1 MTSFVYRR
9 RRIFGGG
16 LPCCICGMDF
26 DIGPD
31 EIYWDDE
38 ILRPQPGLY
47 TKHQLLQMPFVER
60 LDWHCIYRVILHN
73 TCNNTY
79 RVSGV
84 AANMA
89 AVEGQVLEAVPW
101 DEMLGAIGYPE
112 EDRDRLVQAIGLDQF
127 NDTGTHGLVGYH
139 LHDSCWE
146 LLTHHTIGEAARQ
159 NLVLVVRNLKELP
172 ADPWE
177 YIDGMCPVEHPSN
190 IKRVQSLIKRARIRT
205 RARFHIGGR
214 VNRQHNRLCYLPV
227 EILCKVMDYLS
238 PDDVEAV
245 QIAMKYYLGDAYW
258 RTRVPIS
265 LFPEVK
271 SIWHE
276 TLDWQFLCLELE
288 WLWETDDLAF
298 WRYVLDRLDE
308 LQASL
313 RQLANE

>member
-1 MTSFVYRR
+1 MN
-9 RRIFGGG
+9 
-16 LPCCICGMDF
+16 F

-38 ILRPQPGLY
+38 NLRPQPGLY
-47 TKHQLLQMPFVER
+47 TKHQLQQMPFVER
-60 LDWHCIYRVILHN
+60 LDWHCVYRVITMVLHN

-79 RVSGV
+79 RVFGV
-84 AANMA
+84 AASMA

-159 NLVLVVRNLKELP
+159 SLVLVVRNLKELP

-177 YIDGMCPVEHPSN
+177 YIDGMCPVEDPSN

-227 EILCKVMDYLS
+227 EILCRVMDYLS
-238 PDDVEAV
+238 PDDVEVV
-245 QIAMKYYLGDAYW
+245 QVAMKYYLGDAYW
-258 RTRVPIS
+258 RTRVTIS
-265 LFPEVK
+265 RFPEVK

-298 WRYVLDRLDE
+298 DDMF
-308 LQASL
+308 STG
-313 RQLANE
+313 

>member
-1 MTSFVYRR
+1 
-9 RRIFGGG
+9 
-16 LPCCICGMDF
+16 
-26 DIGPD
+26 
-31 EIYWDDE
+31 
-38 ILRPQPGLY
+38 
-47 TKHQLLQMPFVER
+47 
-60 LDWHCIYRVILHN
+60 
-73 TCNNTY
+73 
-79 RVSGV
+79 
-84 AANMA
+84 MA
-89 AVEGQVLEAVPW
+89 AVDGQVLEAVPW

-159 NLVLVVRNLKELP
+159 SLVLVVRNLKDFLRTL
-172 ADPWE
+172 
-177 YIDGMCPVEHPSN
+177 GN
-190 IKRVQSLIKRARIRT
+190 ISMGCALWKVS
-205 RARFHIGGR
+205 
-214 VNRQHNRLCYLPV
+214 
-227 EILCKVMDYLS
+227 ILCVVVQPISTALNEVCYPTRSLQHQTLMDYLS

-258 RTRVPIS
+258 RTRVPTS

-298 WRYVLDRLDE
+298 RRYVLDRLDE
-308 LQASL
+308 MQASL

>member
-1 MTSFVYRR
+1 MRLALR
-9 RRIFGGG
+9 
-16 LPCCICGMDF
+16 LPLTM
-26 DIGPD
+26 
-31 EIYWDDE
+31 
-38 ILRPQPGLY
+38 
-47 TKHQLLQMPFVER
+47 V
-60 LDWHCIYRVILHN
+60 LHN

-79 RVSGV
+79 RVFGV
-84 AANMA
+84 AASMA

-159 NLVLVVRNLKELP
+159 SLSLVFNRSRQRSTK
-172 ADPWE
+172 
-177 YIDGMCPVEHPSN
+177 
-190 IKRVQSLIKRARIRT
+190 T

-227 EILCKVMDYLS
+227 EILCRVMDYLS

-276 TLDWQFLCLELE
+276 TLDWQFLSLELE

-298 WRYVLDRLDE
+298 RRYVLDRLDE
-308 LQASL
+308 MQASL

>member
-1 MTSFVYRR
+1 
-9 RRIFGGG
+9 
-16 LPCCICGMDF
+16 MDF

-38 ILRPQPGLY
+38 NLRPQPGLY
-47 TKHQLLQMPFVER
+47 TKHQLQQMPFVER
-60 LDWHCIYRVILHN
+60 LDWHCVYCVILHN

-84 AANMA
+84 TANMA
-89 AVEGQVLEAVPW
+89 AVDGQVLEAVPW

-159 NLVLVVRNLKELP
+159 SLVLVFNRSRQRSTKFVIQP
-172 ADPWE
+172 D
-177 YIDGMCPVEHPSN
+177 PSN

-227 EILCKVMDYLS
+227 EILCRVMDYLS

-258 RTRVPIS
+258 RTRVPTS

-298 WRYVLDRLDE
+298 RRYVLDRLDE
-308 LQASL
+308 MQASL

>member
-1 MTSFVYRR
+1 
-9 RRIFGGG
+9 
-16 LPCCICGMDF
+16 
-26 DIGPD
+26 
-31 EIYWDDE
+31 
-38 ILRPQPGLY
+38 
-47 TKHQLLQMPFVER
+47 
-60 LDWHCIYRVILHN
+60 
-73 TCNNTY
+73 
-79 RVSGV
+79 
-84 AANMA
+84 MA
-89 AVEGQVLEAVPW
+89 AVDGQVLEAVPW

-159 NLVLVVRNLKELP
+159 SLSLVLRNLKDFLRTLGNISMGCALWKVSILCVVVQPISTALNEVCYPTRSLQHQTRS
-172 ADPWE
+172 
-177 YIDGMCPVEHPSN
+177 VE
-190 IKRVQSLIKRARIRT
+190 IKRARIRT

-227 EILCKVMDYLS
+227 EILCRVMDYLS
-238 PDDVEAV
+238 PDDVKAV

-265 LFPEVK
+265 LCPEVK

-298 WRYVLDRLDE
+298 RRYVLDRLDE

>member
-1 MTSFVYRR
+1 MVSFVYRK
-9 RRIFGGG
+9 RRIFGSG

-60 LDWHCIYRVILHN
+60 LDWHCVYRVITIVLHN

-112 EDRDRLVQAIGLDQF
+112 KDRDRLVQAIGLDQF
-127 NDTGTHGLVGYH
+127 NDTGSHGLVGYH

-146 LLTHHTIGEAARQ
+146 LLTHHTIGETARQ

-172 ADPWE
+172 TNPWE
-177 YIDGMCPVEHPSN
+177 YIDGMCPVD
-190 IKRVQSLIKRARIRT
+190 
-205 RARFHIGGR
+205 
-214 VNRQHNRLCYLPV
+214 
-227 EILCKVMDYLS
+227 VMDYLS

-245 QIAMKYYLGDAYW
+245 QFAMKYYLGDAYW

-265 LFPEVK
+265 QFHEVK

-288 WLWETDDLAF
+288 WLWETEDLAF
-298 WRYVLDRLDE
+298 RRYVLDRLDE

>member
-1 MTSFVYRR
+1 MISNLEKGRRIDSDIRLRKEKDSSVPLALSPGHMVSFVYRK

-38 ILRPQPGLY
+38 NLRPQPGLY
-47 TKHQLLQMPFVER
+47 TKHQLQQMPFVER
-60 LDWHCIYRVILHN
+60 LDWHCVYRVI
-73 TCNNTY
+73 
-79 RVSGV
+79 SGV
-84 AANMA
+84 TANMA
-89 AVEGQVLEAVPW
+89 AVDGQVLEAVPW

-159 NLVLVVRNLKELP
+159 SLVLVVRNLKELP

-177 YIDGMCPVEHPSN
+177 YIDGMCPVEG
-190 IKRVQSLIKRARIRT
+190 KYSLCC
-205 RARFHIGGR
+205 R

-227 EILCKVMDYLS
+227 EILCRVMDYLS
-238 PDDVEAV
+238 PDDVEVV
-245 QIAMKYYLGDAYW
+245 QVAMKYYLGDAYW
-258 RTRVPIS
+258 RTRVTIS
-265 LFPEVK
+265 RFPEVK

-298 WRYVLDRLDE
+298 DDMF
-308 LQASL
+308 STG
-313 RQLANE
+313 

>member
-1 MTSFVYRR
+1 
-9 RRIFGGG
+9 
-16 LPCCICGMDF
+16 MDF

-38 ILRPQPGLY
+38 SFRPQPGLY
-47 TKHQLLQMPFVER
+47 TKHQLQQMSFVER
-60 LDWHCIYRVILHN
+60 LDWHCVYRVILHN

-84 AANMA
+84 AASMA

-112 EDRDRLVQAIGLDQF
+112 EDVDRLVQAIGLDQF

-139 LHDSCWE
+139 LHDSYWE

-159 NLVLVVRNLKELP
+159 SLSLVVRNLKDFLRTLGNISMGC
-172 ADPWE
+172 ALWKFNRSRQRSTKFVIQSD
-177 YIDGMCPVEHPSN
+177 PSN

-214 VNRQHNRLCYLPV
+214 DNRQHNRLCYLPV
-227 EILCKVMDYLS
+227 EILCRVMDYLS

-245 QIAMKYYLGDAYW
+245 QITMKYYLGDAYW
-258 RTRVPIS
+258 RTRVPTS

-298 WRYVLDRLDE
+298 RYVLDRLDE

>member
-1 MTSFVYRR
+1 MTSFVYRE
-9 RRIFGGG
+9 RRIFGVG

-60 LDWHCIYRVILHN
+60 LDWHCVYRVITIVLHN

-112 EDRDRLVQAIGLDQF
+112 EDRDCLVQAIGLDQF

-159 NLVLVVRNLKELP
+159 NLVLVV
-172 ADPWE
+172 
-177 YIDGMCPVEHPSN
+177 S
-190 IKRVQSLIKRARIRT
+190 
-205 RARFHIGGR
+205 
-214 VNRQHNRLCYLPV
+214 
-227 EILCKVMDYLS
+227 ILCVFMDYLS

-298 WRYVLDRLDE
+298 RRYVLDRLDE

-313 RQLANE
+313 LQLANE